1 VPPLPEQTAETANAL
16 MAEAERAA
24 GNARCGRKPAG
35 PGSFNQPTL
44 SRGDAMNRLPV
55 LLALPL
61 ALAACN
67 VERDAANDTT
77 AISVNDQKVEGA
89 VDRCR
94 QPALEGAAGE
104 VRKAA
109 DEAAPAIEGAAR
121 DVGNAADRAG
131 DKIEAG
137 AEGAARGVREES
149 RDNAPPANNQ

>member
-1 VPPLPEQTAETANAL
+1 
-16 MAEAERAA
+16 
-24 GNARCGRKPAG
+24 
-35 PGSFNQPTL
+35 
-44 SRGDAMNRLPV
+44 MNRLPV
-55 LLALPL
+55 LLALPF

-89 VDRCR
+89 VAGVGN
-94 QPALEGAAGE
+94 ALEDAAGE
-104 VRKAA
+104 VRQAA
-109 DEAAPAIEGAAR
+109 DEAAPSIEGAAR
-121 DVGNAADRAG
+121 DVGTAADRAG